1 MPYKKMSQ
9 GLILSE
15 NFPFKNYGKNWN
27 VNYGSMR
34 YDKRNGLDDSRMLN
48 KKLPLVDRL
57 GRSAL
62 SAGYATVRSAFGKD
76 SIPSAVTSRDGI
88 KKNMKRNNQ
97 KKRFT
102 KEEKKVARKAT
113 KKVVRTVA
121 KKLGFSKKK
130 QRGAF
135 MKGPRGRR
143 VLNIGKS
150 YDKIVTNPLVSGI
163 ISRSGGTTMSSKR
176 TNCITLKSQAY
187 LVELDRTTSVTPANF
202 VSMMI
207 DGKTETGGQYFF
219 CPSNACYMP
228 GGSNFV
234 AMSRMFQT
242 YYIND
247 VFFTFKAKTTPALTT
262 PYSIV
267 WGFAS
272 DVNYGETV
280 INPYNSNTTLTKQQI
295 LALPNSGDFPAWTPE
310 YRIRPP
316 KRFYAGKKFKVRAGE
331 FDSFMP
337 AGTSA
342 GNIAL
347 NWQNYAFA
355 MYLTI
360 DGVAPVP
367 ALPISDIYIS
377 LSLELCDMAPQQL
390 FDAIGVTASTVT
402 SSLMQTKQSLRSKGS
417 ESLLSTDD
425 RELLDKLKM
434 WDLKD
439 RWVHG
444 ERLPHEPRRLIVSE
458 DDDEVLYKDISAEIE
473 TKKKSSS
480 IKSTKSNK

>member
-1 MPYKKMSQ
+1 MSQ
-9 GLILSE
+9 GLVYSE
-15 NFPFKNYGKNWN
+15 NFPFKKYGENWN

-34 YDKRNGLDDSRMLN
+34 NDKRNGLDDSRMLN
-48 KKLPLVDRL
+48 KQLPFIDKL
-57 GRSAL
+57 GRTFI

-76 SIPSAVTSRDGI
+76 FIPPAITSRDGI
-88 KKNMKRNNQ
+88 KENMKRNNN
-97 KKRFT
+97 KKRFN

-143 VLNIGKS
+143 VMQFGKN
-150 YDKIVTNPLVSGI
+150 YDRIISNPLVTGI
-163 ISRSGGTTMSSKR
+163 ISKSGATTMSSKR

-187 LVELDRTTSVTPANF
+187 LCELDRTVSVTPTAF
-202 VSMMI
+202 VSMII

-219 CPSNACYMP
+219 NPSNACYMP

-247 VFFTFKAKTTPALTT
+247 IFFTFKAKTTPALTT
-262 PYSIV
+262 PYSIIY
-267 WGFAS
+267 GFAS

-280 INPYNSNTTLTKQQI
+280 VNPYSTNNTLTKQQI
-295 LALPNSGDFPAWTPE
+295 LALPDSGDFPAWTPE
-310 YRIRPP
+310 FRIRPP
-316 KRFYAGKKFKVRAGE
+316 KRFYSGKKYKVRAGE

-337 AGTSA
+337 AGTSP
-342 GNIAL
+342 GNVAL
-347 NWQNYAFA
+347 NWANYAFA

-367 ALPISDIYIS
+367 LMPMSDIYIH
-377 LSLELCDMAPQQL
+377 LSMELCDMAPQQL
-390 FDAIGVTASTVT
+390 FDAIGVTAASLSSTIMP
-402 SSLMQTKQSLRSKGS
+402 SRRELRSKGS
-417 ESLLSTDD
+417 ESLLSSDD
-425 RELLDKLKM
+425 RELLEKLKLI
-434 WDLKD
+434 DLKD
-439 RWVHG
+439 RWLHG

-458 DDDEVLYKDISAEIE
+458 DDDEVLYKDISLDIE